1 MLEKGCNVE
10 KNKLEKRIWRSHW
23 LYNRCSLPH
32 RFFSQIVGI
41 YMYARCGH
49 TLNDAVMNIGRSLV
63 TEESIDDA
71 QAKAKKGLEKY
82 MGDTQIMPLNEM
94 SISVDYASGSKKEWT
109 KGNFIT
115 VSIVAH
121 IKSNCF
127 ITPKVTTVSS
137 MVMIEH

>member
-1 MLEKGCNVE
+1 
-10 KNKLEKRIWRSHW
+10 
-23 LYNRCSLPH
+23 
-32 RFFSQIVGI
+32 
-41 YMYARCGH
+41 
-49 TLNDAVMNIGRSLV
+49 
-63 TEESIDDA
+63 
-71 QAKAKKGLEKY
+71 
-82 MGDTQIMPLNEM
+82 MPLNEM

>member
-1 MLEKGCNVE
+1 M
-10 KNKLEKRIWRSHW
+10 IS
-23 LYNRCSLPH
+23 
-32 RFFSQIVGI
+32 VGI
-41 YMYARCGH
+41 DVSKGKSTVCILKPYGEI
-49 TLNDAVMNIGRSLV
+49 VSKPFNITHSLV
-63 TEESIDDA
+63 TEESINDA

>member
-1 MLEKGCNVE
+1 MLKKINWKKGYGEVIGYTIAV
-10 KNKLEKRIWRSHW
+10 LFLIG
-23 LYNRCSLPH
+23 
-32 RFFSQIVGI
+32 FFSQIVGI

-82 MGDTQIMPLNEM
+82 
-94 SISVDYASGSKKEWT
+94 YASGSKKEWT

>member
-1 MLEKGCNVE
+1 MEK
-10 KNKLEKRIWRSHW
+10 
-23 LYNRCSLPH
+23 SLVIQSLFSSSSA
-32 RFFSQIVGI
+32 FFSQIVGI

-63 TEESIDDA
+63 TEESINDA

-109 KGNFIT
+109 KRQIRT
-115 VSIVAH
+115 CRD
-121 IKSNCF
+121 KQRL
-127 ITPKVTTVSS
+127 
-137 MVMIEH
+137 